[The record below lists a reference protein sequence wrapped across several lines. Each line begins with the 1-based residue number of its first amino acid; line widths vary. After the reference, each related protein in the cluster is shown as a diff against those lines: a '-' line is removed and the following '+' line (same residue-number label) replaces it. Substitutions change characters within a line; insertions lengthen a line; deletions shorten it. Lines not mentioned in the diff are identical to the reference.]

1 MFFLTY
7 ELTTAH
13 SEEQKNKKYTPDI
26 NNVNL
31 AVIDMNQC
39 ANPSHIFLFIAAK
52 GVLKH
57 LRESKIH
64 LVLVVGS

>member
-1 MFFLTY
+1 MFFFSHTNWPQHTVLW
-7 ELTTAH
+7 
-13 SEEQKNKKYTPDI
+13 EEQKKNTPDI

-31 AVIDMNQC
+31 AVIDMNQR

-57 LRESKIH
+57 LRESLKCT
-64 LVLVVGS
+64 

>member
-7 ELTTAH
+7 ELTTTH
-13 SEEQKNKKYTPDI
+13 SVAERTKKNTPDI

-31 AVIDMNQC
+31 AVIDMNHS
-39 ANPSHIFLFIAAK
+39 ADPSHSFLFIAVK

-57 LRESKIH
+57 LRESLK
-64 LVLVVGS
+64 LT